1 METAPRIIPLGFS
14 DQTVPEGHHI
24 CYIYNDDDERLDV
37 MTKFLKTGLEIRER
51 ILCMVDVMTS
61 EEMRSYLNNHDVVFT
76 NATPNDLIVSDAT
89 PAYCPNGYFD
99 TDQML
104 QTIIDF
110 YNQSMDQGY
119 AGVRG
124 TGEMSWCLRVGHPKN
139 ELMTYEARLTGLLET
154 YPCTAC

>member
-1 METAPRIIPLGFS
+1 MKSVPRTIPLGFS
-14 DQTVPEGHHI
+14 DQRVPEGHHI

-37 MTKFLKTGLEIRER
+37 ITRFLKSGLEVRER
-51 ILCMVDVMTS
+51 ILYMVDVMTS
-61 EEMRSYLNNHDVVFT
+61 EEMRAYLNRNSAIFT

-89 PAYCPNGYFD
+89 PSYCPNGYFN

-104 QTIIDF
+104 DIIKNF
-110 YNQSMDQGY
+110 YNQSMEEGY

-124 TGEMSWCLRVGHPKN
+124 TGEMSWCLRGGHAKS
-139 ELMTYEARLTGLLET
+139 ELMLYEARLTGLLET